1 MSETA
6 FLDRVDFAARTGED
20 PNRGRAAEVFRAHGW
35 PTRADEAWH
44 YTDLRASLRSFDLTL
59 PTHDAP
65 DIGGMIPR
73 TATPKVIF
81 VNGRFDESLSAL
93 PHFVRR
99 FDHRAAARA
108 DRALPLV
115 SLNAAVANDGIQI
128 DVSGGTDAGT
138 LFLISGTDTPSQDM
152 LAPFHR
158 IAVGAG
164 GSLTLIEVIR
174 GAGRYMHNV
183 VVEIALAEGA
193 VLRHY
198 RLQDESI
205 DAVNVTTALVD
216 LREGARY
223 EAFTL
228 NCGAKLSR
236 YEAHVTLSGPN
247 ADVHLNAAQLLA
259 GTQHGDITTVVA
271 HRAPHCASRQTV
283 KSVLAGSARGVFQ
296 GRIEVAQQAQKTD
309 GYQMNQA
316 LLLSP
321 DAEIDTKPELEIFAD
336 DVKCSHGATIGAID
350 PEQMFY
356 LRSRGIPEADA
367 RAMLIRAFLD
377 EALEPVTDE
386 EARSIFEAAIDVWW
400 QKGVL

>member
-1 MSETA
+1 MSDTE
-6 FLDRVDFAARTGED
+6 FLDRVDFAARTGND
-20 PNRGRAAEVFRAHGW
+20 PHRVKAAETFRAHGW

-44 YTDLRASLRSFDLTL
+44 YTDLKASLRSFDLTL
-59 PTHDAP
+59 PGQNAP
-65 DIGGMIPR
+65 DVGGMIPR
-73 TATPKVIF
+73 TTMPKVIF
-81 VNGRFDESLSAL
+81 VNGRFDESLSDSSR
-93 PHFVRR
+93 FVRR
-99 FDHRAAARA
+99 FDDHASARA
-108 DRALPLV
+108 DGTRPLV
-115 SLNAAVANDGIQI
+115 SLNTAVANDGIRI
-128 DVSGGTDAGT
+128 DVPGGTDGGT
-138 LFLISGTDTPSQDM
+138 LFLVSVTDTPRQDM

-158 IAVGAG
+158 IAVGAA
-164 GSLTLIEVIR
+164 GSLTVIEVVR

-183 VVEIALAEGA
+183 VTEIALAEGA

-216 LREGARY
+216 LREDARY

-228 NCGAKLSR
+228 NYGAKLSR

-247 ADVHLNAAQLLA
+247 AAVHLNAAQLLA

-296 GRIEVAQQAQKTD
+296 GRIEVAQRAQKTD

-321 DAEIDTKPELEIFAD
+321 DAEIDSKPELEIFAD

-356 LRSRGIPEADA
+356 LRSRGIPEAEA

-377 EALEPVTDE
+377 EALEPVTDD